1 MASVVNVTATGNP
14 EIDGLLSG
22 VKWTGTV
29 TFSFPDSPSDYEKN
43 YGYGEPNAKGFQQIS
58 AAEQAAMF
66 YAVSLVESYTLL
78 DLSYA
83 GTNSA
88 DIRIAMSSAA
98 NPTSYAYYPGSGPG
112 GDVWIGTGYAGY
124 RTPKKGDYYFITH
137 LHEFGHALGLKHSQE
152 TGGVANV
159 AVPSAHDDLEY
170 TVMSYRSYVGGSTT
184 SGYTN
189 EAYGYPTTYMINDI
203 LALQTMYGA
212 NYSTNSGDTVYTWN
226 PATGE
231 YSIDGVGQGAPGAN
245 RVFMSVWDGGG
256 NDTYDLSNYTTGV
269 SIDLNPGGYTV
280 TSTTQLA
287 YLGNNHYAHGNVY
300 NAYLYNNN
308 PASYIE
314 NAIGGSGND
323 TLVGNAVANH
333 LDGGAGNDTLTGN
346 GGNDVFVYE
355 GGADTITDFAAG
367 GGVGDQ
373 IDLTAF
379 SAIADLAAVLALATQ
394 SGNNTVINFGGGN
407 TLTLLNVLPGS
418 LASNDFI
425 FAVVPTGAPPTHI
438 DLSTPTVV
446 EGAALDTVVGTLTT
460 TDPDVGDT
468 VFTYELVDDA
478 GGLFAVDGDKIVVA
492 GAINFETASSYQ
504 LTVLVTDPGHQTYTQ
519 NVTISVTDVAPA
531 APTDSNAAD
540 NKVAEGSAAGT
551 TVGITATAT
560 DPAGGPITYT
570 LTDDA
575 GGLFQINST
584 TGVVTVAPGAVLDY
598 DVATSYGITVQAS
611 DGTLDST
618 TSDFTIAITKVT
630 AIPGVTITGTS
641 RNDTID
647 ATHSPA
653 GQPRPTANNDTI
665 KGNGGDDTI
674 AGLGGADA
682 MDGGSGTDT
691 ATYAASTAG
700 VNVSLATGTGT
711 GGDAQGDTLLNFE
724 NLTGSSYNDT
734 LEGNSGNNVLD
745 GGNGTDTLS
754 YEHATGG
761 ITLSLAITSAQST
774 GGAGK
779 DTVKNFENLTGSN
792 SADKLT
798 GSTGNNVLSGLA
810 GNDTLNGGNG
820 NDKLI
825 GGLGNDSLTGGSG
838 NDAFVFNFP
847 NEGVDT
853 ISDFKSGA
861 DWLEIS
867 AAGFGGNLV
876 ANVAPTIQLVT
887 DVSQASSVGS
897 NGYFILDKS
906 GTGLGSLY
914 WDPTG
919 GDSTDAV
926 KIAVLT
932 NVSSLQPSDIHIV

>member
-29 TFSFPDSPSDYEKN
+29 TFSFPDSASDYERN
-43 YGYGEPNAKGFQQIS
+43 YGSGEPKARGFQQIS
-58 AAEQAAMF
+58 AAEQAVIF
-66 YAVSLVESYTLL
+66 YAVNLVESYTLL

-83 GTNSA
+83 GTNGA

-112 GDVWIGTGYAGY
+112 GDVWIGTGYSGY
-124 RTPKKGDYYFITH
+124 RSPKKGDYYFDTH

-152 TGGVANV
+152 KGGPANV

-245 RVFMSVWDGGG
+245 RVFMSIWDGGG
-256 NDTYDLSNYTTGV
+256 NDTYDLSNYTTAV
-269 SIDLNPGGYTV
+269 SIDLNPGGYTI

-287 YLGNNHYAHGNVY
+287 YLGSGHYAHGNVY
-300 NAYLYNNN
+300 NAYLYNDN

-323 TLVGNAVANH
+323 TLVGNAVANR

-367 GGVGDQ
+367 GGGGDQ

-379 SAIADLAAVLALATQ
+379 NTIGDLSAVLALATT
-394 SGNNTVINFGGGN
+394 SGNDTVIDFGGGN
-407 TLTLLNVLPGS
+407 TLTLKNVLPGD

-425 FAVVPTGAPPTHI
+425 FAVVPTGNPPTHI

-446 EGAALDTVVGTLTT
+446 EGAAVDTVVGTLTT
-460 TDPDVGDT
+460 TDPDSDT
-468 VFTYELVDDA
+468 QFTYELVDDA
-478 GGLFAVDGDKIVVA
+478 GGLFAIDGDQVVVA
-492 GAINFETASSYQ
+492 GTINYETASSYKV
-504 LTVLVTDPGHQTYTQ
+504 TVLVTDPGHQTYTQ
-519 NVTISVTDVAPA
+519 DITIAVTDVAPTTPA
-531 APTDSNAAD
+531 DTNVAD

-551 TVGITATAT
+551 AVGITASST
-560 DPAGGPITYT
+560 DPGGGPITYT

-575 GGLFQINST
+575 GGLFQINPT

-598 DVATSYGITVQAS
+598 DLATSYGITVQAT

-618 TSDFTIAITKVT
+618 TTDFTIAVTEVT
-630 AIPGVTITGTS
+630 AIPGVTINGSS

-647 ATHSPA
+647 ATHSPI
-653 GQPRPTANNDTI
+653 GQPRSTANNDTI
-665 KGNGGDDTI
+665 KGNGGNDTI

-682 MDGGSGTDT
+682 MDGGAGTDT
-691 ATYAASTAG
+691 ATYAASSAG
-700 VNVSLATGTGT
+700 VTVSLATGTGS

-724 NLTGSSYNDT
+724 NLTGSSHDDV

-745 GGNGTDTLS
+745 GGSGIDTLS
-754 YEHATGG
+754 YEHAGG
-761 ITLSLAITSAQST
+761 GVTISLAITSAQST

-779 DTVKNFENLTGSN
+779 DTIKNFENLTGSAFN
-792 SADKLT
+792 DKLT
-798 GSTGNNVLSGLA
+798 GSNGNNVLSGLA

-825 GGLGNDSLTGGSG
+825 GGPGNDTLTGGSG

-853 ISDFKSGA
+853 ITDFKSGT

-867 AAGFGGNLV
+867 ASGFGGNLSV
-876 ANVAPTIQLVT
+876 NGTPTIQLVA
-887 DVSQASSVGS
+887 DLSAASSSGS
-897 NGYFILDKS
+897 DGYFILDKS
-906 GTGLGSLY
+906 GAGLGSLY

-926 KIAVLT
+926 KIAILT